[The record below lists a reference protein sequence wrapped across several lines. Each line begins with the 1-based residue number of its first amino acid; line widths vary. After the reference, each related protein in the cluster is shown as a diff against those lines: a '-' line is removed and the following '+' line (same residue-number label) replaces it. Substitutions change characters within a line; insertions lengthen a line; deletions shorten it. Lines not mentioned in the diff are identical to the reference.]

1 LTADTYI
8 SNYFYNDSLL
18 INDFLCVPVDEKERS
33 NGNDPV
39 KEIREN
45 DFQDYQ
51 RGSVKNYALLVDD
64 EEEEEA

>member
-1 LTADTYI
+1 M
-8 SNYFYNDSLL
+8 
-18 INDFLCVPVDEKERS
+18 DEKERK

-51 RGSVKNYALLVDD
+51 RGSVQNYALLMAD
-64 EEEEEA
+64 EEEEDA